1 VAPVRCRTQ
10 PPPEPHGASLS
21 LPPWSRT
28 QATRRPGSAA
38 GRRGNRPARL
48 GAGQQMPCPPLFPI
62 FSLTLS
68 PLSLSHSPQP
78 DPPPAARPAAGGLLR
93 RRPASLAGHGRAA
106 AAAPLLLLLCVL
118 CCVCVCVMLCV
129 CGGVGVCMLLCVCV
143 LLLCPLIGFG

>member
-1 VAPVRCRTQ
+1 MARPSLEPSPWLRSGAAPNHHPSPT
-10 PPPEPHGASLS
+10 EPLSLS

-68 PLSLSHSPQP
+68 PPLSLSLPSARPTAAGQARRRRAP
-78 DPPPAARPAAGGLLR
+78 PPPASVAGRPWTR
-93 RRPASLAGHGRAA
+93 SSSSTSTAA
-106 AAAPLLLLLCVL
+106 AVCVVLCV
-118 CCVCVCVMLCV
+118 CDAVCVWGGGCVYAVVCVCV
-129 CGGVGVCMLLCVCV
+129 
-143 LLLCPLIGFG
+143 